1 VITPEVTRMQTAE
14 KTIEATEGVG
24 AVSMSPSTSL
34 LSVAEDSV
42 VSRLADAWNE
52 FVRLDSVHPDE
63 STEFR
68 RAIHAAQLII
78 MARPVQRQFNAD
90 NIDI

>member
-1 VITPEVTRMQTAE
+1 METVE
-14 KTIEATEGVG
+14 KTLESTEEVG

-34 LSVAEDSV
+34 LSATEDSV
-42 VSRLADAWNE
+42 VSKLAEAWNE
-52 FVRLDSVHPDE
+52 FVRLESVHPDE

-68 RAIHAAQLII
+68 RAIHAAQHII

-90 NIDI
+90 N